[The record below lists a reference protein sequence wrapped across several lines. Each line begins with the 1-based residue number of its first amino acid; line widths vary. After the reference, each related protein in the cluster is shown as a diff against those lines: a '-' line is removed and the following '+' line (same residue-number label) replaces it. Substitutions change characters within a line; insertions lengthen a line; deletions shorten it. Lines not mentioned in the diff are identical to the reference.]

1 MQIQGSAVHC
11 LAMQCNGRDWI
22 AFHCIAFRRIVLH
35 FFTARGIAL
44 HCIVVSCIAGVDHR
58 NNMIYVNRYTTVTIY
73 PVLPNKVCSQEG
85 GRRRNK
91 TNKHVDAALAASC
104 TRSLVAARR
113 IGYFELRPFSI
124 VLAGTLKVDVGI
136 GLCVVIYVTSLP
148 SVTNIAKK
156 TRSAH
161 ACLLACLHA
170 CRPACMP
177 ACNAMQRNALQY
189 NAVQCNAMQCNACI
203 ALQCNAMQRSAMQ
216 GNAVQCNAVQCMQCI
231 AMQCNA
237 IQCNASRATQCT
249 AMQCN
254 AKQCEAEQGKAMQCN
269 ACLLACMPACLPAR
283 MNRMLCMH
291 SIA

>member
-1 MQIQGSAVHC
+1 MQVRLRMQIQGSAVHC

-91 TNKHVDAALAASC
+91 TNKHIDAALAASC

-124 VLAGTLKVDVGI
+124 GWDLKSGCRYWS
-136 GLCVVIYVTSLP
+136 LCCY
-148 SVTNIAKK
+148 
-156 TRSAH
+156 
-161 ACLLACLHA
+161 LHDFA
-170 CRPACMP
+170 
-177 ACNAMQRNALQY
+177 
-189 NAVQCNAMQCNACI
+189 
-203 ALQCNAMQRSAMQ
+203 
-216 GNAVQCNAVQCMQCI
+216 
-231 AMQCNA
+231 A
-237 IQCNASRATQCT
+237 IRH
-249 AMQCN
+249 
-254 AKQCEAEQGKAMQCN
+254 K
-269 ACLLACMPACLPAR
+269 
-283 MNRMLCMH
+283 H
-291 SIA
+291 